1 MSNRIIIINTH
12 TYTHYVFNVWDL
24 FYELRQYWKLFIYFI
39 KKRFYSQFGTVKCD
53 CKTGLYLIVTGDI
66 IPKELI
72 YYLVSVHTRRNRMV
86 NVLFLNF
93 LKSVFSQIPAVWQ
106 SDTDGKTACIK
117 AIRKQSIE
125 TIKCT
130 VHSN

>member
-1 MSNRIIIINTH
+1 MYGILFLTNLNNIEKSNIT
-12 TYTHYVFNVWDL
+12 
-24 FYELRQYWKLFIYFI
+24 
-39 KKRFYSQFGTVKCD
+39 KKRVYSQFGTFKCD
-53 CKTGLYLIVTGDI
+53 CKMGLYLIVTEDI

-72 YYLVSVHTRRNRMV
+72 YYLVSVHTRRNRII

-93 LKSVFSQIPAVWQ
+93 LRNAFSRIPAVWE
-106 SDTDGKTACIK
+106 SDTNRKTACIK

-130 VHSN
+130 IHSN